1 MKKIINNS
9 LLIIMVG
16 LLVACDFGQ
25 SFFIKKNDQYI
36 EVVPQATIEILR
48 VLTVEPNSAR
58 AFLQNGVAIHQAKLN
73 LYDIDCEVEINTVS
87 ELRQTIQPGIFNV
100 FAISEEESPIVMFS
114 TPPVVASLDYA
125 WLYDNAPVDTKRYY
139 LFRLEAQDKESQ
151 SEVRAVICRGA
162 QSEPYNARLP
172 RMEEMNIAVGSYIHF
187 NL

>member
-36 EVVPQATIEILR
+36 EVVPQATIEILK

-100 FAISEEESPIVMFS
+100 FAISEEESPIV
-114 TPPVVASLDYA
+114 TLR
-125 WLYDNAPVDTKRYY
+125 WGCGCCK
-139 LFRLEAQDKESQ
+139 Q
-151 SEVRAVICRGA
+151 
-162 QSEPYNARLP
+162 
-172 RMEEMNIAVGSYIHF
+172 
-187 NL
+187 